1 MHTQKSSTV
10 EKVWMGRMELPKVVR
25 RVQWRQP
32 DPHAAAAAA
41 AARGQEGG
49 GRARRE
55 ARVSRHTPITLLNT
69 DTSNIRAMVQQFT
82 GIPLGP
88 YGPGGGPVISFGG
101 EEEAAPITARSWRA
115 RRCVATQATQR
126 RDRAIPLV
134 IDAPPL
140 RFNFYSAARC
150 LCTRSCSCSCATKG

>member
-10 EKVWMGRMELPKVVR
+10 EKVWMGRMELPQVVR

-32 DPHAAAAAA
+32 DPHAAAA

-55 ARVSRHTPITLLNT
+55 ARASRHTPITLLNT

-88 YGPGGGPVISFGG
+88 YGPGGGPLRRGG
-101 EEEAAPITARSWRA
+101 GGGADYGPQLARPSMRSHTGDAASRPRHPARY
-115 RRCVATQATQR
+115 RCAATSIQFLLSGSLSVYS
-126 RDRAIPLV
+126 LV
-134 IDAPPL
+134 L
-140 RFNFYSAARC
+140 VQ
-150 LCTRSCSCSCATKG
+150 LCHERIR